1 MGRAYFPN
9 CAWIFGNLEIGP
21 NASLAGPMSSLPVIQ
36 DHDFNLGR
44 DKIPD
49 GVPYLRIT
57 CPEMPG
63 QRKRAIAEQLTGAVN
78 DLFFNPRARLTRE
91 ELRERTTVHF
101 AAYRENELFI
111 GARTP
116 EERNAIDLTVELSDW
131 SMSVKHQR
139 RIAKRLTPLLAELFH
154 IPPAELDGI
163 NIRFHPYPPTDFAV
177 GGRLLSDIVPLIG
190 RLVKRFASR

>member
-1 MGRAYFPN
+1 M
-9 CAWIFGNLEIGP
+9 
-21 NASLAGPMSSLPVIQ
+21 
-36 DHDFNLGR
+36 
-44 DKIPD
+44 
-49 GVPYLRIT
+49 PYLRIT
-57 CPEMPG
+57 CPDIPC
-63 QRKRAIAEQLTGAVN
+63 QRRRAIAEQLTAAVN

-101 AAYRENELFI
+101 VAYRENELFI

-131 SMSVKHQR
+131 SMSVKQQR
-139 RIAKRLTPLLAELFH
+139 RIAQRLTPLLAELFN
-154 IPPAELDGI
+154 IPPTRLDGV

-190 RLVKRFASR
+190 RMMKRLASR